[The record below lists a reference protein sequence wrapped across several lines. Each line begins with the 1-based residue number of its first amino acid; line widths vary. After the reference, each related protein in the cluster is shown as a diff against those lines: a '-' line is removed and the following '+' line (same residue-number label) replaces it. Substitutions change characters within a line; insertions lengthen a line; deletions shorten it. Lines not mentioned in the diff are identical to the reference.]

1 MKILCL
7 WALCCF
13 AMICI
18 HHFINNKMYKEEA
31 IQRHTRSNNETK
43 ETNIPAPPKATGVN
57 KPVQSNRGKKYRRL
71 VYRKF
76 YKYTNIS
83 FNYTNNLNEGNSTNT
98 TTNNTEINTI
108 MTTTTQLYDVTTET
122 TTQEPEI
129 TTQILTKLLT
139 TMGAAIQEN
148 VPTIKPRILRP
159 SNNINNNV
167 NVHRPQ
173 EEINP
178 NLGGAENKEDIQEK
192 QDSNEKNKEENI
204 ITEKEFISSLISAAQ
219 GGVVVTLILCI
230 SIFSILCAK
239 GVITVGHGSSN
250 VHPQVYSLSAMQA
263 RGAWAENMPKKVH
276 NRGGNSTHNKIEKK
290 RHKKKRTAV
299 QHLNTGKISNFEISD
314 EFASPKSAKKR
325 KRKAKPEKPKSLL
338 KILNHAAKQR
348 EEQRKLRYAATQS
361 NQIKLFVGS

>member
-1 MKILCL
+1 MDQ
-7 WALCCF
+7 
-13 AMICI
+13 
-18 HHFINNKMYKEEA
+18 EET
-31 IQRHTRSNNETK
+31 IQRHTRSNNETE
-43 ETNIPAPPKATGVN
+43 ETNISALPKAAKVN

-83 FNYTNNLNEGNSTNT
+83 FNYTNNLNEGNSTST
-98 TTNNTEINTI
+98 TTNNTEINT
-108 MTTTTQLYDVTTET
+108 TTTTIMQLYDATTETTTET

-129 TTQILTKLLT
+129 TTQILTKSLT
-139 TMGAAIQEN
+139 TMGAAIQAN
-148 VPTIKPRILRP
+148 IPTIKPRILRP
-159 SNNINNNV
+159 PNHVNNNV
-167 NVHRPQ
+167 NGPRPQ
-173 EEINP
+173 EEINLNP
-178 NLGGAENKEDIQEK
+178 GGAENKEDNQEN
-192 QDSNEKNKEENI
+192 QDSNEENKEENI

-219 GGVVVTLILCI
+219 GGVVVTLLLCI

-263 RGAWAENMPKKVH
+263 RGAWAENMPKKAH
-276 NRGGNSTHNKIEKK
+276 NKGVNSTQNKIEKK

-299 QHLNTGKISNFEISD
+299 QHLNTGKISKFEISD

-348 EEQRKLRYAATQS
+348 EEQRKLRYATTPS